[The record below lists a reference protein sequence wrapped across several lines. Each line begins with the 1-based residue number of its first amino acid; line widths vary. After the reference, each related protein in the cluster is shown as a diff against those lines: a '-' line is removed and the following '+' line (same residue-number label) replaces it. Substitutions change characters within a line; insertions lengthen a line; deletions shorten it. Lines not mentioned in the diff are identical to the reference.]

1 MYGYMVLLNTTY
13 YVTMHLQYIRI
24 SYAPRLYYY
33 AHCHFVCHNF
43 RQSKFTCCVCVCG
56 WLYLFAAET
65 NSLLK
70 HDNLILFVIIA
81 MFCYMHALCVCVSVS
96 VAKGKCNVSLQIAQ
110 NCNNI
115 AMFYCTLCSVCV

>member
-1 MYGYMVLLNTTY
+1 ML
-13 YVTMHLQYIRI
+13 
-24 SYAPRLYYY
+24 
-33 AHCHFVCHNF
+33 
-43 RQSKFTCCVCVCG
+43 CVCV
-56 WLYLFAAET
+56 WLAVFVCAET

-115 AMFYCTLCSVCV
+115 AMFYCTLCSVCVVILANVI